1 MTHAVRG
8 SERAHDEVGFTL
20 IELVVAMVCLTAMSM
35 AVIGVIVNSQAQSL
49 SNRNRVAAANL
60 AAREIDLVREQFGA
74 TDSGP
79 IDIANA
85 GFQVNPNHLPGGT
98 DGQPLVVDGV
108 PYTVKRSVEWNITG
122 TGASAC
128 EGGSLVSYPSL
139 GVTVTV
145 EWPNMGQVKPIVN
158 SAAFAPDKD
167 TGVSTT
173 DSFIASKVLDQDG
186 AALANIPVT
195 AGGSTAYTDATGCAV
210 VRVTPAVTTG
220 TSYTVQVAD
229 ASYVDLSGTPNPTKS
244 TGTLLRGRI
253 YSGASFAVGKAGA
266 VTLRLVR
273 ADGQALTNAQ
283 VNGSTVTLVASQFSG
298 ANGRTTRVMTGVT
311 TTFTGLY
318 PTSYGAYFGT
328 TAPAGGYTVTKLTP
342 GGTLNVDVV
351 FEMAHIT
358 AANLPGDATQVVA
371 VPAGTVPTATTCSA
385 ATIRGGASGG
395 TAELDALPG
404 SYDLYM
410 TGPTYACSPG
420 PAAQAY
426 TSGDNPDTTWAATQ
440 LKVNSVP
447 GATLMAVDQNLSGV
461 MNLTTCPTGLAPAIV
476 RNIDGARTQF
486 VDLPAGSYYIWQV
499 SGSTCLGYPIGLGSF
514 NVPYGAQTTKTWA
527 LGSVTLE
534 VTSVGSGRN
543 LVLNAGAA
551 VTNCTGT
558 ATTPVTTT
566 YVSPATTSGNVS
578 VTWSAPR
585 PASGNVTYYAYIWNK
600 GLSSGNRCT
609 AIGTFVVGPATGPLL
624 TKPWTA
630 PTNDVKGP

>member
-1 MTHAVRG
+1 MTHAARG
-8 SERAHDEVGFTL
+8 SVRPHDEDGFTL
-20 IELVVAMVCLTAMSM
+20 IELVMAMVCLTAMAL
-35 AVIGVIVNSQAQSL
+35 AVIGIIVNSQAQSI
-49 SNRNRVAAANL
+49 SNRNRIAAANL
-60 AAREIDLVREQFGA
+60 AAREIDLVREQFAA

-79 IDIANA
+79 VDLANA

-139 GVTVTV
+139 GVTVSV
-145 EWPNMGQVKPIVN
+145 EWPNMGQVKPVVN

-186 AALANIPVT
+186 LPLPNIPVS

-220 TSYTVQVAD
+220 TSYTVMVAD
-229 ASYVDLSGTPNPTKS
+229 ATYVDLSGTVNPTKS
-244 TGTLLRGRI
+244 TGTLQRGRI
-253 YSGASFAVGKAGA
+253 YSGASFAVGKAGS

-298 ANGRTTRVMTGVT
+298 ANGRTTRVMSGVT
-311 TTFTGLY
+311 STFTGLY

-328 TAPAGGYTVTKLTP
+328 TAPSGGYTVTKLTP
-342 GGTLNVDVV
+342 GGSLNVDVV

-358 AANLPGDATQVVA
+358 AANLPAGATQVVA
-371 VPAGTVPTATTCSA
+371 VPAGTVVSATTCSA
-385 ATIRGGASGG
+385 ATIRGTAAAG

-404 SYDLYM
+404 SYDLYV
-410 TGPTYACSPG
+410 TGPTFACSPG

-447 GATLMAVDQNLSGV
+447 GATLVAVDQNLSGV
-461 MNLTTCPTGLAPAIV
+461 MNLTTCPTGLSPAIV
-476 RNIDGARTQF
+476 RNIDGARSGF
-486 VDLPAGSYYIWQV
+486 VDLPAGTYYIWQV
-499 SGSTCLGYPIGLGSF
+499 SGSTCAGYPVGLGAFS
-514 NVPYGAQTTKTWA
+514 VPYGQQTTKTWA
-527 LGSVTLE
+527 LGSVTLQ
-534 VTSVGSGRN
+534 VTEIPSSRQ

-551 VTNCTGT
+551 VTSCTGT
-558 ATTPVTTT
+558 ATTPATPT
-566 YVSPATTSGNVS
+566 YTSSSTTSGNVTL
-578 VTWSAPR
+578 TWSAPR
-585 PASGNVTYYAYIWNK
+585 PASTAVTYYAYIWQK
-600 GLSSGNRCT
+600 GSSPKCT
-609 AIGTFVVGPATGPLL
+609 SIGTFVVGPSTGALL
-624 TKPWTA
+624 TKSVSSA
-630 PTNDVKGP
+630 LPTDVKGP